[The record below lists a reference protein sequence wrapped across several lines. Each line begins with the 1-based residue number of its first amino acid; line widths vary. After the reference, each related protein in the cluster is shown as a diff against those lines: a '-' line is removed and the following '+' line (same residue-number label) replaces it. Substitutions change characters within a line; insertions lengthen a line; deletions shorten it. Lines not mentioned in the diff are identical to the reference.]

1 MRAPRSIEQSAT
13 NQGRNRTEPHPMLYR
28 IITMPTQ
35 DTGKINPGTKC
46 WIEVVKAVNR
56 GTFTRAPYRGCGEGQ
71 RGVRGSD
78 H

>member
-1 MRAPRSIEQSAT
+1 
-13 NQGRNRTEPHPMLYR
+13 
-28 IITMPTQ
+28 MPTQ

-56 GTFTRAPYRGCGEGQ
+56 GAFTRAPYRGCGEGAA
-71 RGVRGSD
+71 GGAGSG